1 MTREQFL
8 FLFGGLAFGI
18 LIGFGT
24 YHAIHTVPSFEQG
37 QAGPGLMPGP
47 KGPPAP
53 TQLGPNAGGGAPMVA
68 EVNRLKRLLQESP
81 EDDQVL
87 LRLANLYYDAAMWE
101 QAAGYYESV
110 VELIPAS
117 ADLLT
122 DLGLC
127 YRGLRRYDDA
137 LAKFEIANGLDPAHW
152 QSLYN
157 TVVVAAFDVNR
168 IDVAMRALVAIES
181 LDPRPS
187 ELGQG
192 QLERLREM
200 LESVSAAGEPS

>member
-1 MTREQFL
+1 
-8 FLFGGLAFGI
+8 
-18 LIGFGT
+18 
-24 YHAIHTVPSFEQG
+24 
-37 QAGPGLMPGP
+37 
-47 KGPPAP
+47 
-53 TQLGPNAGGGAPMVA
+53 MVA

-101 QAAGYYESV
+101 QAAGYYERV

-168 IDVAMRALVAIES
+168 VDVAMRALVAIES